1 MFIDRLGHLKHIQLL
16 AAENRLQFVI
26 GDDFAHILRILEFVL
41 LDVRQTFFVTSLRG
55 SGSVPTILAS
65 CSDGCMGF
73 MNALF
78 VLALPAGFAMWHLLV
93 NLKSWSIQIR
103 T

>member
-1 MFIDRLGHLKHIQLL
+1 VLVDRLGHLKHIQLL

-26 GDDFAHILRILEFVL
+26 GDDFALILRILEFVL
-41 LDVRQTFFVTSLRG
+41 LDVRPNLFRDSLRG

-78 VLALPAGFAMWHLLV
+78 VFALPAGFAMCA
-93 NLKSWSIQIR
+93 SPE
-103 T
+103 